1 MRIIRQALVL
11 GLVVSS
17 GCVDPEPD
25 PGVPPPDCTSER
37 TVPVTV
43 TGTVIDFS
51 TKAPVAGASVDLT
64 SAWDGNAGFPG
75 PKACPV
81 LATVETRAD
90 GKFGPVTI
98 DLGADDEE
106 NFVLFLVDGSDRAPT
121 ASDNRICT
129 AATCTLD
136 HTIAA
141 PSVAVAEGWR
151 AELAAGGMEDADTR
165 GLIAFEFRE
174 PAGTPAERV
183 VAEYFT
189 DKIEAL
195 TPGAMVRY
203 VNPDRASLAA
213 ASTPSTTASGLAL
226 VGAPGLGGTF
236 IGGHRDA
243 VGWQLTGCLME
254 PGWIFLEDRRI
265 Q

>member
-1 MRIIRQALVL
+1 MRIIRHALVL
-11 GLVVSS
+11 VLAAS
-17 GCVDPEPD
+17 GCVDPKPD
-25 PGVPPPDCTSER
+25 PDEPPPPDCTSDL
-37 TVPVTV
+37 TKSVTV
-43 TGTVIDFS
+43 TGTVLDFS

-75 PKACPV
+75 PRACPV

-98 DLGADDEE
+98 DLGADDDE
-106 NFVLFLVDGSDRAPT
+106 NFVLFLIDGAGRAPT
-121 ASDNRICT
+121 ASDNRIC
-129 AATCTLD
+129 AEATCTLD

-151 AELAAGGMEDADTR
+151 TELAAGGMADADTR
-165 GLIAFEFRE
+165 GLVAFEFRE

-183 VAEYFT
+183 TAEYYT

-195 TPGAMVRY
+195 APGAQVRY
-203 VNPDRASLAA
+203 VNPDRATLAPVA
-213 ASTPSTTASGLAL
+213 TTASGLAV
-226 VGAPGLGGTF
+226 VGAPGIGGTF

-243 VGWQLTGCLME
+243 IGWQLTGCLME